1 MTRNIVLMSLD
12 IKQVAE
18 FDIPEFEDNPEVIM
32 WDGRAFTTKHG
43 CALNV
48 YFEAPLYTIPQQPS
62 LRANPSHIELGNSQ
76 DSEGSEGGE
85 SAVTKPL
92 MGSHREE
99 SHV

>member
-48 YFEAPLYTIPQQPS
+48 YFEAPLYVIPQEIRTVVIDEQGV
-62 LRANPSHIELGNSQ
+62 REIAR
-76 DSEGSEGGE
+76 DS
-85 SAVTKPL
+85 
-92 MGSHREE
+92 
-99 SHV
+99 